1 MSDPNQ
7 PSNSET
13 TERKLTLDHSQ
24 ANETLFVE
32 TEEGSDEVVL
42 SNGSDGSSLTL
53 LEEYSMNNAN
63 KSKLS
68 ALLALLCAAISIS
81 FALIIFKTL

>member
-1 MSDPNQ
+1 MSDAYQ
-7 PSNSET
+7 PPNSET
-13 TERKLTLDHSQ
+13 AKRKLTLDHSL

-32 TEEGSDEVVL
+32 TEEGRDEVVL
-42 SNGSDGSSLTL
+42 SSGSDGSSLTL

-81 FALIIFKTL
+81 FALMIFKTL

>member
-13 TERKLTLDHSQ
+13 AERKLTLDHSQ

-32 TEEGSDEVVL
+32 SEERSDEVVL
-42 SNGSDGSSLTL
+42 SSGSDGSSLTL
-53 LEEYSMNNAN
+53 LEEYSINNAS

-68 ALLALLCAAISIS
+68 ALRALLCAAISIS
-81 FALIIFKTL
+81 FALMIFKTL

>member
-1 MSDPNQ
+1 MSDPYQ
-7 PSNSET
+7 PPNGET
-13 TERKLTLDHSQ
+13 AERKLTLDHSQ

-42 SNGSDGSSLTL
+42 SSGSDGSSLTL

-68 ALLALLCAAISIS
+68 ALLALLCAANSIS
-81 FALIIFKTL
+81 FALMIFKTL

>member
-13 TERKLTLDHSQ
+13 AEPKLKLDHNQ
-24 ANETLFVE
+24 AKETLFIE

-42 SNGSDGSSLTL
+42 SSGSDGSSLTL
-53 LEEYSMNNAN
+53 LEEYSMNNAS

-81 FALIIFKTL
+81 FALMIFKTL

>member
-13 TERKLTLDHSQ
+13 AERKLTLDHSR

-42 SNGSDGSSLTL
+42 SSGSDGSSLTL
-53 LEEYSMNNAN
+53 LEEYSMNNAK

-81 FALIIFKTL
+81 FALTIFKTL

>member
-13 TERKLTLDHSQ
+13 AERKLTLDNSQ

-42 SNGSDGSSLTL
+42 SSGSDGSSLTL

-81 FALIIFKTL
+81 FALMIFKTL

>member
-1 MSDPNQ
+1 MSDPNL
-7 PSNSET
+7 PSSSEKA
-13 TERKLTLDHSQ
+13 ERKLTLDHSQ

-42 SNGSDGSSLTL
+42 SSGSDGSSLTL
-53 LEEYSMNNAN
+53 LEEYSMNKAN

-81 FALIIFKTL
+81 FALMIFKTL

>member
-7 PSNSET
+7 PPNSET
-13 TERKLTLDHSQ
+13 VELKLTLNHSQ

-32 TEEGSDEVVL
+32 TEEVSDEVVL
-42 SNGSDGSSLTL
+42 SSGSDFSSLTL
-53 LEEYSMNNAN
+53 LEESTMSEVN

-68 ALLALLCAAISIS
+68 ALLALLCTAISIG
-81 FALIIFKTL
+81 FTLMDFKTF

>member
-1 MSDPNQ
+1 MSDPYQ
-7 PSNSET
+7 SPNSET
-13 TERKLTLDHSQ
+13 AERKLTLDHSQ

-42 SNGSDGSSLTL
+42 SSGSDGSSLTL

-63 KSKLS
+63 KRKLS

-81 FALIIFKTL
+81 FALMIFRTL

>member
-13 TERKLTLDHSQ
+13 TKRKLTLDHSQ
-24 ANETLFVE
+24 ANETLFIE
-32 TEEGSDEVVL
+32 TEEGGDEIVL
-42 SNGSDGSSLTL
+42 SSGSDGSSLTL

-63 KSKLS
+63 ESKVS

-81 FALIIFKTL
+81 FALMIFKTL

>member
-42 SNGSDGSSLTL
+42 SSGSDGSSLTL

-68 ALLALLCAAISIS
+68 ALRALLCAAISIS
-81 FALIIFKTL
+81 FALMIFKTL

>member
-1 MSDPNQ
+1 MSDPYQ
-7 PSNSET
+7 PLNSEKA
-13 TERKLTLDHSQ
+13 ERKLTLDHSQ

-42 SNGSDGSSLTL
+42 SSGSDGSSLTL
-53 LEEYSMNNAN
+53 LEDYSMNNAN
-63 KSKLS
+63 KGKLS

-81 FALIIFKTL
+81 FALMIFKSL

>member
-24 ANETLFVE
+24 ANETLFVK

-42 SNGSDGSSLTL
+42 SSGSDGSSLTL
-53 LEEYSMNNAN
+53 LEEYSINNAS

-68 ALLALLCAAISIS
+68 ALRALLCAAISIS
-81 FALIIFKTL
+81 FALMIFKTL

>member
-13 TERKLTLDHSQ
+13 AERKLTLDHSQ

-42 SNGSDGSSLTL
+42 SSGSDGSSLTL
-53 LEEYSMNNAN
+53 LEEYSMNKAN
-63 KSKLS
+63 KIKLS

-81 FALIIFKTL
+81 FALMIFKTL

>member
-13 TERKLTLDHSQ
+13 TKRKLTLDHSQ

-42 SNGSDGSSLTL
+42 SSGSDGSSLTL

-81 FALIIFKTL
+81 FALMIFRTL

>member
-1 MSDPNQ
+1 MSDPYQ
-7 PSNSET
+7 PTNSET
-13 TERKLTLDHSQ
+13 AERKLTLDHSQ

-32 TEEGSDEVVL
+32 TEEGGDEVVL
-42 SNGSDGSSLTL
+42 SSGSDGSSLTL
-53 LEEYSMNNAN
+53 LEEYSINNAN

-81 FALIIFKTL
+81 FALMIFRTL

>member
-13 TERKLTLDHSQ
+13 AKRKLTLDHSQ

-42 SNGSDGSSLTL
+42 SSGSDGSSLTL
-53 LEEYSMNNAN
+53 LEEYSINNAS

-68 ALLALLCAAISIS
+68 ALRALLCAAISIS
-81 FALIIFKTL
+81 FALMIFKTL

>member
-13 TERKLTLDHSQ
+13 AERKLTLDHSQ

-53 LEEYSMNNAN
+53 LEEYSMNNAK

-81 FALIIFKTL
+81 FALTIFKTL